1 MKLLAQLVGEYNKT
15 RLDRDNLKSE
25 LENRKNQKY
34 AEWREQNP
42 NDRTAMEK
50 VIAMLKAQDP
60 VWQQMEEQLNQ
71 LNIKYAILN
80 NYYQLVLAMLQSQQY
95 TKDDVEQFISL
106 LDLPY

>member
-15 RLDRDNLKSE
+15 RINRDNLKSE

-34 AEWREQNP
+34 AEWTEQNP
-42 NDRTAMEK
+42 SDRTAMDK
-50 VIAMLKAQDP
+50 VIAMLKANDP

-71 LNIKYAILN
+71 LNIRYIALN
-80 NYYQLVLAMLQSQQY
+80 NYYQLILEMLHSQQY
-95 TKDDVEQFISL
+95 TQDDIEQFISL